1 MIRSLGLVLLV
12 VVPIWFLAQPPA
24 SDEAELR
31 VVDPTADIRAFAD
44 EVPQAPVPGVL
55 SERWR
60 ATSST
65 YLAGQQSLRVGYVT
79 PDEQYAEYAASTA
92 PAQEFLETVVGEDA
106 ERLAPV
112 RIDGTSWD
120 RYRDEDGSLS
130 LARSYGGVTVV
141 VGTHRATAQPAE
153 LEVLLRSLTRP

>member
-55 SERWR
+55 PERWR
-60 ATSST
+60 PTSST

-130 LARSYGGVTVV
+130 LARSYGAATVV